1 MTFTDKD
8 YEDALRLRKVTEL
21 AKPVVSIADGTHFPS
36 GSSAGSY
43 TFTTPSSKMF
53 LLATPPKPVGGYRM
67 GEEANG
73 GYIIFSIPK
82 KPCWLHRMGVRLV
95 LGWKWVDA

>member
-1 MTFTDKD
+1 MTFIDKD

-21 AKPVVSIADGTHFPS
+21 AKPIVSIADGIHFPS

-43 TFTTPSSKMF
+43 TFT
-53 LLATPPKPVGGYRM
+53 PPKHAGGYRT
-67 GEEANG
+67 G
-73 GYIIFSIPK
+73 GITFNLTK
-82 KPCWLHRMGVRLV
+82 KPLWIHRMGVRLV